1 VGVGEAVTH
10 GSIPTGMV
18 TAMYTDR
25 FTRSGGVADSLL
37 AIGFVLAW
45 SSGFIGATLGTRDA
59 GALTLLM
66 WRFVIAA
73 PLLLAWAAR
82 RPAPHLGAREVA
94 LQSVIGLLSQGAYLL
109 GVVLAV
115 DAGVATGTVALVAA
129 VQPILAA
136 ALAQPLLG
144 ERVRRVQ
151 WLGLLVGLAGV
162 AVVVAGDLG
171 AAGGAPAWA
180 HALPFGAVA
189 GLTAATLLE
198 RRLRPVASVSQSLAI
213 QCTGSAVVF
222 SALALADGSAA
233 PAPEATFWVAVA
245 WVIGPATIGGYGLYW
260 INAARGGVTR
270 TSSLLYLTP
279 PTTAL
284 WALLMFAEP
293 IRAGTLLGLA
303 LCLAGVLLARGAPAP
318 YSPGGGASRV
328 GTITGAGASL
338 TDSRKTSGRA

>member
-1 VGVGEAVTH
+1 
-10 GSIPTGMV
+10 
-18 TAMYTDR
+18 MYTDR
-25 FTRSGGVADSLL
+25 FTRCGAVTDGVL

-45 SSGFIGATLGTRDA
+45 SSGFVGATLGTRDA
-59 GALTLLM
+59 DALTLLM

-73 PLLLAWAAR
+73 PLLLAWTAR
-82 RPAPHLGAREVA
+82 RPGPRLGTREVA
-94 LQSVIGLLSQGAYLL
+94 LQSVIGVLSQGVYLL
-109 GVVLAV
+109 GVVLAA

-136 ALAQPLLG
+136 ALAQPVLG
-144 ERVRRVQ
+144 ERVGRVQ
-151 WLGLLVGLAGV
+151 WLGLLVGLTGV
-162 AVVVAGDLG
+162 AVVVAGDLD

-198 RRLRPVASVSQSLAI
+198 RRLRPAATVSQSLAI
-213 QCTGSAVVF
+213 QCAGSAVVF
-222 SALALADGSAA
+222 SALALADGSSA
-233 PAPEATFWVAVA
+233 PASEATFWVAVA
-245 WVIGPATIGGYGLYW
+245 WVIGLSTIGGYGLYW
-260 INAARGGVTR
+260 INAARGGVAR

-303 LCLAGVLLARGAPAP
+303 ICLAGVLLTRRGPAP
-318 YSPGGGASRV
+318 GSSDRTASRACA
-328 GTITGAGASL
+328 T
-338 TDSRKTSGRA
+338 TSGPRDVIPDRSEVA